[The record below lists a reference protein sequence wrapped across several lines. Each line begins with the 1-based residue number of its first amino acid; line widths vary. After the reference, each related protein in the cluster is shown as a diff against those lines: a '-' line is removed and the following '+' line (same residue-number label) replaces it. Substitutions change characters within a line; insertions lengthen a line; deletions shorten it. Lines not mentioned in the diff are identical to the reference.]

1 MTIDNIPAF
10 FDGVWQQ
17 VLRYFGSL
25 DWSRLGDML
34 LYHPTE
40 PLLFSSGLFLFVFL
54 GFTLVYMMLRK
65 TLTPRLLFVTLFSYY
80 FFYKSGGL
88 YFLLLVLVTVT
99 DFYIAK
105 GIQRLKT
112 KADEQAATEGRALG
126 EDNIAPDY
134 TRAKWLLALS
144 LLIDLG
150 LLCYFKYTNF
160 FAGMVAQ
167 MIGSNFQPW
176 DIFLPVG
183 ISFYT
188 FKTISYVVDVYRGKI
203 QPMDHLLDYAFYVS
217 FFPTLLA
224 GPIVRATDFAPQIRR
239 PLHIGSQL
247 FATGAYFVLIGLAK
261 KCIISDY
268 IAQNFVDRI
277 FDNPTLFSGGE
288 VLLGL
293 YGYTVQIYCDFSGY
307 SDMAI
312 GISALLGFT
321 IPMNF
326 NAPWKADSVSDFW
339 RRWHISLSSWIRD
352 YVYIPLGGSRKGT
365 LRMYF
370 NQMVAMVACGLWHG
384 ASLSFIVWGA
394 LHGALVCVHKF
405 FSQNVLHHDRH
416 YHPQGWRRLVAVVVT
431 FHVVCLT
438 WLFFRNATFE
448 GAWVMVEQMLTKFN
462 PAVLPDVLVTY
473 KYVFLLML
481 FALVSHWMP
490 DSWQNRV
497 IQLLEK
503 GGVVVSALAITIVIF
518 IIMQVKGSEVQPFIY
533 FQF

>member
-1 MTIDNIPAF
+1 MIINNILTSDNDIAQDLP
-10 FDGVWQQ
+10 Q
-17 VLRYFGSL
+17 YFATL
-25 DWSRLGDML
+25 DWTRLVGML
-34 LYHPTE
+34 SYNPSE
-40 PLLFSSGLFLFVFL
+40 PLLFSSGLFLFIFL
-54 GFTLVYMMLRK
+54 AFTLVYMALHK
-65 TLTPRLLFVTLFSYY
+65 ALSARLLFVTLFSYY
-80 FFYKSGGL
+80 FFYKSSGL
-88 YFLLLVLVTVT
+88 YFLLLVLVTIT

-105 GIQRLKT
+105 GVKRQKD
-112 KADEQAATEGRALG
+112 KADEQAQMEARALDG
-126 EDNIAPDY
+126 EAVTPHY
-134 TRAKWLLALS
+134 GKAKWLLALS
-144 LLIDLG
+144 LLVNLC

-160 FAGMVAQ
+160 FAGMIAQ
-167 MIGSNFQPW
+167 AIGNNFQPW

-203 QPMDHLLDYAFYVS
+203 APMNHLLDYAFYVS

-239 PLHIGSQL
+239 PLQISNQL

-339 RRWHISLSSWIRD
+339 RRWHLSLSSWIRD

-365 LRMYF
+365 LRMYL
-370 NQMVAMVACGLWHG
+370 NQMIAMVACGLWHG

-394 LHGALVCVHKF
+394 LHGALVCIHKF
-405 FSQNVLHHDRH
+405 FSQNILHHDRH
-416 YHPQGWRRLVAVVVT
+416 YHPQGWRRVVAVVIT
-431 FHVVCLT
+431 FHIVCLT

-462 PAVLPDVLVTY
+462 PEVLPQVLITY
-473 KYVFLLML
+473 KYVFALML
-481 FALVSHWMP
+481 FALISHWMP
-490 DSWQNRV
+490 DNWQNSIIKV
-497 IQLLEK
+497 LSK
-503 GGVVVSALAITIVIF
+503 GGVILSAVAIAAVIF
-518 IIMQVKGSEVQPFIY
+518 VIMQVKGSEVQPFIY

>member
-1 MTIDNIPAF
+1 MIIDYILASATAQGQGVLQY
-10 FDGVWQQ
+10 FD
-17 VLRYFGSL
+17 SL
-25 DWSRLGDML
+25 DWQRLGGML
-34 LYHPTE
+34 LYNPSE
-40 PLLFSSGLFLFVFL
+40 PMLFSSGLFLFIFF
-54 GFTLVYMMLRK
+54 GASLVYMALRK
-65 TLTPRLLFVTLFSYY
+65 SLTPRILFLTLFSYY
-80 FFYKSGGL
+80 FFYKSSGL
-88 YFLLLVLVTVT
+88 YFLLLVLVTIT

-105 GIQRLKT
+105 AVSRQKQ
-112 KADEQAATEGRALG
+112 KAEEQAEKERHVLGTE
-126 EDNIAPDY
+126 ENKPNY
-134 TRAKWLLALS
+134 CRAKWLLTLS

-167 MIGSNFQPW
+167 MIGNNFQPW

-203 QPMDHLLDYAFYVS
+203 APMESILDYAFYVS

-224 GPIVRATDFAPQIRR
+224 GPIVRASDFAPQIRR
-239 PLHIGSQL
+239 PLQINNHL
-247 FATGAYFVLIGLAK
+247 FATGVYFVLIGLAK

-326 NAPWKADSVSDFW
+326 NAPWKSDSVSDFW

-352 YVYIPLGGSRKGT
+352 YVYIPLGGSRKGN
-365 LRMYF
+365 LRMYL
-370 NQMVAMVACGLWHG
+370 NQMIAMVACGLWHG

-394 LHGALVCVHKF
+394 LHGALVCLHKF
-405 FSQNVLHHDRH
+405 FSQNILHHDRH
-416 YHPQGWRRLVAVVVT
+416 YHPHGWRRFIAIFVT

-438 WLFFRNATFE
+438 WLLFRNTTFE
-448 GAWVMVEQMLTKFN
+448 GTWIMLTQMLTKFN
-462 PAVLPDVLVTY
+462 PTVLPEVFITY
-473 KYVFLLML
+473 KYVFALML
-481 FALVSHWMP
+481 FALISHWIP
-490 DSWQNRV
+490 NSWQDKV
-497 IQLLEK
+497 IEVFAK
-503 GGVVVSALAITIVIF
+503 GGVALSSIAIALIIF
-518 IIMQVKGSEVQPFIY
+518 VIMQIKGSDIQPFIY